1 MLTERFRLAAVAAAI
16 MALGWGGLASASAE
30 EMSSIA
36 RGGKLYD
43 KWYAV
48 TNAAKPTANHP
59 AWPAAATGQKGD
71 TTWRCKSC
79 HGWDGMGKDGA
90 YATGSYNTGIKG
102 IKGMAGAEPARVIAV
117 LKNDLHKLADKMSD
131 ADFQDLALFVSK
143 GQVDMDRY
151 IDRASKAPKGDK
163 AKGEAYFL
171 TLCAGCH
178 GTEGKL
184 PKEMPPLGSLMGNPW
199 EIMHKIQYGQ
209 PAEAMPALLAI
220 DRQITVDLMAYLT
233 TLPAK

>member
-1 MLTERFRLAAVAAAI
+1 MT
-16 MALGWGGLASASAE
+16 
-30 EMSSIA
+30 
-36 RGGKLYD
+36 

-48 TNAAKPTANHP
+48 VKADKPTDNHS

-79 HGWDGMGKDGA
+79 HGWDQMGKDGA
-90 YATGSYNTGIKG
+90 YATGSYKTGIPG
-102 IKGMAGAEPARVIAV
+102 IKGMAGADSAKIVAV
-117 LKNDLHKLADKMSD
+117 LKNDLHKLANRMSD
-131 ADFQDLALFVSK
+131 ADFQDLALYVSK

-163 AKGEAYFL
+163 AKGESYYL
-171 TLCAGCH
+171 TLCVGCH
-178 GTEGKL
+178 GTDGKL

-199 EIMHKIQYGQ
+199 EIMHKILYGQ
-209 PAEAMPALLAI
+209 PAEAMPALLAL
-220 DRQITVDLMAYLT
+220 DKQITVDIMAHLA

>member
-1 MLTERFRLAAVAAAI
+1 MAIGQICRIVAVAIVA
-16 MALGWGGLASASAE
+16 ALGASGWTVPASAE
-30 EMSSIA
+30 DMSSIA

-48 TNAAKPTANHP
+48 TKSEKPTDNHP
-59 AWPAAATGQKGD
+59 AWPAEATGQKGE

-90 YATGSYNTGIKG
+90 YATGSYKTGIKG
-102 IKGMAGAEPARVIAV
+102 IKGMIGADPAKIVAAMKDGTHFR
-117 LKNDLHKLADKMSD
+117 
-131 ADFQDLALFVSK
+131 DLALFVSK

-151 IDRASKAPKGDK
+151 VDRASKAPKGDK
-163 AKGEAYFL
+163 AKGESYFL

-178 GTEGKL
+178 AADGKL
-184 PKEMPPLGSLMGNPW
+184 PKDMPPLGSLMGNPW

-209 PAEAMPALLAI
+209 PAEAMPALLAL
-220 DRQITVDLMAYLT
+220 DKQITVDIMAHLT

>member
-1 MLTERFRLAAVAAAI
+1 MSKKQFRALVTATALVVAGVA
-16 MALGWGGLASASAE
+16 GSASAIAE

-48 TNAAKPTANHP
+48 TKAAKPTTNHP

-79 HGWDGMGKDGA
+79 HGWDGLGKDGA

-102 IKGMAGAEPARVIAV
+102 IKGMIGADLAKIVAV
-117 LKNDLHKLADKMSD
+117 LKNDQHKLADKMSD
-131 ADFQDLALFVSK
+131 ADFRDLALFVSK
-143 GQVDMDRY
+143 GQVDMDRH
-151 IDRASKAPKGDK
+151 IDRASKAPRGDK
-163 AKGEAYFL
+163 AKGEAYYH

-178 GTEGKL
+178 GTDGKL
-184 PKEMPPLGSLMGNPW
+184 PKEMPPLGSLAGNPW
-199 EIMHKIQYGQ
+199 EVMHKIQYGQ
-209 PAEAMPALLAI
+209 PAEAMPALLAL
-220 DRQITVDLMAYLT
+220 DTQITVDIMAYIR
-233 TLPAK
+233 TLPEK